1 MIKSIKGKIVLFQG
15 MMLVVV
21 LSVLLIL
28 FLSGAQG
35 YYYHSKMKLMNQA
48 FNRLHEKDLE
58 KLKDGDSK
66 IVNFEEQKLRF
77 VIADENFR
85 QIYVSANGKGK
96 GAVIDGRSA
105 KAKIKGGI
113 IDKVNRFD
121 EDEFKTV
128 NCKRRIKGRGIIKQG
143 NHKYYVY
150 IYEIK
155 TTKNILFSYYA
166 LFFTIVVLIAAA
178 IGMIVSM
185 IIANR
190 ISKPIKQIELNTRLA
205 VKNGY
210 NVKIDENQEFKE
222 LSGLA
227 ESINTMIIQIRNQ
240 IKILEEEIARKEQA
254 ENIQKQFVNNVSH
267 EMKTP
272 LAIISTQVEM
282 IQYLNDEEKREE
294 YCKSIIEETENMSQM
309 INDMISIFSV
319 QYENENLTVEN
330 ENVSDVVRKICGEYK
345 KLFDSNHI
353 VLREEYDIDTYAQIN
368 GKLLKQAVSNYVS
381 NAIKHSD
388 EKSQVTVRV
397 LDLNETVRVEV
408 ENMGKHID
416 ESYKDKIWDIFY
428 SGDANETLNGQK
440 GSGLGLYLVKSIAKL
455 HNAEYGFENT
465 DNGVIFYIT
474 LKKVQKRDQKQLN

>member
-1 MIKSIKGKIVLFQG
+1 MIKSIKGKMVLFQG
-15 MMLVVV
+15 KMLVVV

-166 LFFTIVVLIAAA
+166 IFFTIVVLIAAA

-240 IKILEEEIARKEQA
+240 IEILEEEIARKEQA

-294 YCKSIIEETENMSQM
+294 YCKSIIEETEDMSQM

>member
-1 MIKSIKGKIVLFQG
+1 MIKSIKGKMVLFQG

-21 LSVLLIL
+21 LSVILIL

-35 YYYHSKMKLMNQA
+35 YYYNSKMKLMNQA

-113 IDKVNRFD
+113 IDKVNRFH

-166 LFFTIVVLIAAA
+166 IFFTIVVLIAAA

-227 ESINTMIIQIRNQ
+227 ESINTMISQIRNQ
-240 IKILEEEIARKEQA
+240 IEILEEEIARKEQA

-282 IQYLNDEEKREE
+282 IQYLNDEDKREE

-309 INDMISIFSV
+309 INDMISISSV
-319 QYENENLTVEN
+319 QN
-330 ENVSDVVRKICGEYK
+330 ENVSDVVREICGEYK

>member
-1 MIKSIKGKIVLFQG
+1 MIKSIKGKMVRFQG

-21 LSVLLIL
+21 LSVILIL

-35 YYYHSKMKLMNQA
+35 YYYNSKMKLMNQA

-113 IDKVNRFD
+113 IDKVNRFH
-121 EDEFKTV
+121 EDEFKIV

-166 LFFTIVVLIAAA
+166 IFFTIVVLIAAA

-227 ESINTMIIQIRNQ
+227 ESINTMISQIRNQ
-240 IKILEEEIARKEQA
+240 IEILEEEIARKEQA

-282 IQYLNDEEKREE
+282 IQYLNDEDKREE

-330 ENVSDVVRKICGEYK
+330 ENVSDVVREICGEYK

-368 GKLLKQAVSNYVS
+368 GKLLKHAVSNYVS
-381 NAIKHSD
+381 NAIKHRD

-465 DNGVIFYIT
+465 DNGIIFYIT

>member
-1 MIKSIKGKIVLFQG
+1 MIKSIKGKMVRFQG
-15 MMLVVV
+15 MMLVVA
-21 LSVLLIL
+21 LSVILIL

-35 YYYHSKMKLMNQA
+35 YYYNSKMKLMNQA

-113 IDKVNRFD
+113 IDKVNRFH

-166 LFFTIVVLIAAA
+166 IFFTIVVLIAAA

-227 ESINTMIIQIRNQ
+227 ESINTMISQIRNQ
-240 IKILEEEIARKEQA
+240 IEILEEEIARKEQA

-282 IQYLNDEEKREE
+282 IQYLNDEDKREE

-330 ENVSDVVRKICGEYK
+330 ENVSDVVREICGEYK

-465 DNGVIFYIT
+465 DNGIIFYIT

>member
-1 MIKSIKGKIVLFQG
+1 
-15 MMLVVV
+15 
-21 LSVLLIL
+21 
-28 FLSGAQG
+28 
-35 YYYHSKMKLMNQA
+35 
-48 FNRLHEKDLE
+48 
-58 KLKDGDSK
+58 
-66 IVNFEEQKLRF
+66 
-77 VIADENFR
+77 
-85 QIYVSANGKGK
+85 
-96 GAVIDGRSA
+96 
-105 KAKIKGGI
+105 
-113 IDKVNRFD
+113 
-121 EDEFKTV
+121 
-128 NCKRRIKGRGIIKQG
+128 
-143 NHKYYVY
+143 
-150 IYEIK
+150 
-155 TTKNILFSYYA
+155 
-166 LFFTIVVLIAAA
+166 
-178 IGMIVSM
+178 M

-227 ESINTMIIQIRNQ
+227 ESINTMISQIRNQ
-240 IKILEEEIARKEQA
+240 IEILEEKIARKEQA

-319 QYENENLTVEN
+319 QYENENLTVKN
-330 ENVSDVVRKICGEYK
+330 ENVSDVVRKICSEYK

-397 LDLNETVRVEV
+397 LDLNETVRIEV

-416 ESYKDKIWDIFY
+416 ELYKDKIWDIFY
-428 SGDANETLNGQK
+428 SGDVNETLNGQK
-440 GSGLGLYLVKSIAKL
+440 GS
-455 HNAEYGFENT
+455 
-465 DNGVIFYIT
+465 
-474 LKKVQKRDQKQLN
+474 

>member
-1 MIKSIKGKIVLFQG
+1 MIKSIKGKMVLFQG

-21 LSVLLIL
+21 LSVILIL

-35 YYYHSKMKLMNQA
+35 YYYNSKMKLMNQA

-113 IDKVNRFD
+113 IDKVNRFH

-166 LFFTIVVLIAAA
+166 IFFTIVVLIAAA

-227 ESINTMIIQIRNQ
+227 ESINTMISQIRNQ
-240 IKILEEEIARKEQA
+240 IEILEEEIARKEQA

-282 IQYLNDEEKREE
+282 IQYLNDEDKREE

-330 ENVSDVVRKICGEYK
+330 ENVSDVVREICGEYK

-416 ESYKDKIWDIFY
+416 ESYKDKIWD
-428 SGDANETLNGQK
+428 
-440 GSGLGLYLVKSIAKL
+440 
-455 HNAEYGFENT
+455 
-465 DNGVIFYIT
+465 
-474 LKKVQKRDQKQLN
+474 KKDI

>member
-1 MIKSIKGKIVLFQG
+1 MIKSIKGKMALFQG

-166 LFFTIVVLIAAA
+166 IFFTIVVLIAAA

-205 VKNGY
+205 VKNSY

-240 IKILEEEIARKEQA
+240 IEILEEEIARKEQA

-474 LKKVQKRDQKQLN
+474 LKKVQKRDEKQLN

>member
-1 MIKSIKGKIVLFQG
+1 MIKSIKGKMVLFQG

-166 LFFTIVVLIAAA
+166 IFFTIVVLIAAA

-240 IKILEEEIARKEQA
+240 IEIL
-254 ENIQKQFVNNVSH
+254 
-267 EMKTP
+267 
-272 LAIISTQVEM
+272 
-282 IQYLNDEEKREE
+282 DE
-294 YCKSIIEETENMSQM
+294 
-309 INDMISIFSV
+309 
-319 QYENENLTVEN
+319 
-330 ENVSDVVRKICGEYK
+330 
-345 KLFDSNHI
+345 
-353 VLREEYDIDTYAQIN
+353 
-368 GKLLKQAVSNYVS
+368 
-381 NAIKHSD
+381 
-388 EKSQVTVRV
+388 
-397 LDLNETVRVEV
+397 
-408 ENMGKHID
+408 
-416 ESYKDKIWDIFY
+416 
-428 SGDANETLNGQK
+428 
-440 GSGLGLYLVKSIAKL
+440 
-455 HNAEYGFENT
+455 
-465 DNGVIFYIT
+465 
-474 LKKVQKRDQKQLN
+474 

>member
-1 MIKSIKGKIVLFQG
+1 MIKSIKGKMVLFQG
-15 MMLVVV
+15 IMLVVV
-21 LSVLLIL
+21 LGVLLIL

-35 YYYHSKMKLMNQA
+35 YYYNSKMKLMNQA
-48 FNRLHEKDLE
+48 FNRLQEKNLE
-58 KLKDGDSK
+58 TLKDGDPN

-96 GAVIDGRSA
+96 GALIDGRSA

-113 IDKVNRFD
+113 IDKVDRFD
-121 EDEFKTV
+121 EEEFKTI
-128 NCKRRIKGRGIIKQG
+128 NNKRRIKGRGIIKQG
-143 NHKYYVY
+143 KHKYYVY

-155 TTKNILFSYYA
+155 TAKNIFFSYYA
-166 LFFTIVVLIAAA
+166 IFFSIVALIAAA

-185 IIANR
+185 IIASR

-227 ESINTMIIQIRNQ
+227 ESINTMIVQIRNQ
-240 IKILEEEIARKEQA
+240 IEILEEEIARKEQA

-319 QYENENLTVEN
+319 QYEHENLTVEKKD
-330 ENVSDVVRKICGEYK
+330 VSDVVRKICIEYK

-368 GKLLKQAVSNYVS
+368 EKLLKQAVSNYVS

-388 EKSQVTVRV
+388 EKTQVTVRV
-397 LDLNETVRVEV
+397 LNLNESVRIEV
-408 ENMGKHID
+408 ENMGKNID
-416 ESYKDKIWDIFY
+416 EFYKDKIWDIFY
-428 SGDANETLNGQK
+428 SGDVNETLNGQK

-474 LKKVQKRDQKQLN
+474 LKKVQKKDEKQLN

>member
-1 MIKSIKGKIVLFQG
+1 MIKSIKGKMVLFQG

-21 LSVLLIL
+21 LGVILIL

-35 YYYHSKMKLMNQA
+35 YYYNSKMKLMNQA
-48 FNRLHEKDLE
+48 FNRLQEKDLE
-58 KLKDGDSK
+58 KLKDGDPN
-66 IVNFEEQKLRF
+66 IVNFEEQKLKF

-85 QIYVSANGKGK
+85 QIYVSANGNGK

-128 NCKRRIKGRGIIKQG
+128 NRKRRIKGRGIIKQG

-166 LFFTIVVLIAAA
+166 IFFSIVVLIAAA

-227 ESINTMIIQIRNQ
+227 ESINTMISQIRNQ

-319 QYENENLTVEN
+319 QYENENLTVKN
-330 ENVSDVVRKICGEYK
+330 ENVSDVVRKICSEYK
-345 KLFDSNHI
+345 KLFDSKHI

-397 LDLNETVRVEV
+397 LDLNETVRIEV

-416 ESYKDKIWDIFY
+416 ELYKDKIWDIFY
-428 SGDANETLNGQK
+428 SGDVNETLNGQK

-474 LKKVQKRDQKQLN
+474 LKKVQKKDHKQLN

>member
-1 MIKSIKGKIVLFQG
+1 MIKSIKGKMVLFQG
-15 MMLVVV
+15 IMLVVV
-21 LSVLLIL
+21 LGVLLIL

-35 YYYHSKMKLMNQA
+35 YYYNSKMKLMNQA
-48 FNRLHEKDLE
+48 FNRLQEKDLE
-58 KLKDGDSK
+58 TLKDGDPN

-113 IDKVNRFD
+113 IDKVDRFD
-121 EDEFKTV
+121 EEEFKTV
-128 NCKRRIKGRGIIKQG
+128 NNKRRIKGRGIIKQG

-155 TTKNILFSYYA
+155 TAKNILFSYYA
-166 LFFTIVVLIAAA
+166 IFFSIVVLIAAA

-227 ESINTMIIQIRNQ
+227 ESINTMIEQIRNQ
-240 IKILEEEIARKEQA
+240 IEILEEEIARKEQA

-282 IQYLNDEEKREE
+282 IQYLNDEQKREE

-319 QYENENLTVEN
+319 QFEHENLTVGN
-330 ENVSDVVRKICGEYK
+330 ENVSDVVREICVEYK

-397 LDLNETVRVEV
+397 LDLKDTVRVEV

-428 SGDANETLNGQK
+428 SGDVNETLNGQK

-455 HNAEYGFENT
+455 HNAEYGFKNT
-465 DNGVIFYIT
+465 DKGVIFYIT
-474 LKKVQKRDQKQLN
+474 LKKVQKRDEKQLN

>member
-1 MIKSIKGKIVLFQG
+1 MIKSIKGKMVLFQG

-35 YYYHSKMKLMNQA
+35 YYYHSKMKLMNQV

-113 IDKVNRFD
+113 IDKVNRFH

-166 LFFTIVVLIAAA
+166 IFFTIVVLIAAA

-205 VKNGY
+205 VKNDY

-240 IKILEEEIARKEQA
+240 IEILEEEIARKEQA

-272 LAIISTQVEM
+272 LAIIFTQVEM

-345 KLFDSNHI
+345 KLFDSNNI

>member
-1 MIKSIKGKIVLFQG
+1 MIKSIKGKMVLFQG

-21 LSVLLIL
+21 LSVILIL

-35 YYYHSKMKLMNQA
+35 YYYNSKMKLMNQA

-113 IDKVNRFD
+113 IDKVNRFH

-166 LFFTIVVLIAAA
+166 IFFTIVVLIAAA

-227 ESINTMIIQIRNQ
+227 ESINTMISQIRNQ
-240 IKILEEEIARKEQA
+240 IEILEEEIARKEQA

-282 IQYLNDEEKREE
+282 IQYLNDEDKREE

-330 ENVSDVVRKICGEYK
+330 ENVSDVVREICGEYK

-353 VLREEYDIDTYAQIN
+353 VLREEYDIDTYAQIK

>member
-1 MIKSIKGKIVLFQG
+1 MIKSIKGKMVLFQG

-166 LFFTIVVLIAAA
+166 IFFTVVVLIAAA

-227 ESINTMIIQIRNQ
+227 ESINAMIIQIRNQ
-240 IKILEEEIARKEQA
+240 IEILEEEIARKEQA

-465 DNGVIFYIT
+465 DNGVIFYST

>member
-1 MIKSIKGKIVLFQG
+1 MIKSIKGKMVLFQG
-15 MMLVVV
+15 IMLVVV
-21 LSVLLIL
+21 LGVILIL

-35 YYYHSKMKLMNQA
+35 YYYNSKMKLMNQA

-58 KLKDGDSK
+58 KLKDGDSN

-121 EDEFKTV
+121 EDEFKTI
-128 NCKRRIKGRGIIKQG
+128 NRKRSIKGRGIIKQG

-166 LFFTIVVLIAAA
+166 IFFSIVVLIAAA

-227 ESINTMIIQIRNQ
+227 ESINTMISQIRNQ
-240 IKILEEEIARKEQA
+240 IEILEEEIARKEQA

-319 QYENENLTVEN
+319 QYENENLTVKN
-330 ENVSDVVRKICGEYK
+330 ENVSDVVRKICSEYK

-397 LDLNETVRVEV
+397 LNLNETVRIEV

-416 ESYKDKIWDIFY
+416 ELYKDKIWDIFY
-428 SGDANETLNGQK
+428 SGDVNETLNGQK

-474 LKKVQKRDQKQLN
+474 LKKVQKRDEKQLN

>member
-1 MIKSIKGKIVLFQG
+1 MIKSIKGKMVLFQG

-96 GAVIDGRSA
+96 GAVIDVRSA

-166 LFFTIVVLIAAA
+166 ILFTIVVLIAAA

-240 IKILEEEIARKEQA
+240 IEILEEEIARKEQA

>member
-1 MIKSIKGKIVLFQG
+1 MIKSIKGKMVLFQG

-166 LFFTIVVLIAAA
+166 IFFTIVVLIAAA

-185 IIANR
+185 IIAKR

-240 IKILEEEIARKEQA
+240 IEILEEEIARKEQA
-254 ENIQKQFVNNVSH
+254 ENIQKQFANNVSH